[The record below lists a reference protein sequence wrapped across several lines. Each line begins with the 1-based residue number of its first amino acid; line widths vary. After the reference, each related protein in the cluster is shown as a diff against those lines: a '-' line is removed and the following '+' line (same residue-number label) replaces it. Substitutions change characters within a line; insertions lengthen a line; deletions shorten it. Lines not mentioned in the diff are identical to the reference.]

1 MTQSIHQYLLNKQKR
16 EQHSFIVNNEGQ
28 FYRCKGLLIPAHEF
42 EYSLFPLADK
52 IRVDKGKGDNIGS
65 ANI

>member
-1 MTQSIHQYLLNKQKR
+1 MTQDIKTYLLHKQKR

-28 FYRCKGLLIPAHEF
+28 FYRCKDLLIPAQEF
-42 EYSLFPLADK
+42 HSLFPLADK

>member
-1 MTQSIHQYLLNKQKR
+1 MNYQTISQYLANKQKR
-16 EQHSFIVNNEGQ
+16 EEHSFIVNNDGQ
-28 FYRCKGLLIPAHEF
+28 FYRCKDILIPAHEF
-42 EYSLFPLADK
+42 HSLFPLADK